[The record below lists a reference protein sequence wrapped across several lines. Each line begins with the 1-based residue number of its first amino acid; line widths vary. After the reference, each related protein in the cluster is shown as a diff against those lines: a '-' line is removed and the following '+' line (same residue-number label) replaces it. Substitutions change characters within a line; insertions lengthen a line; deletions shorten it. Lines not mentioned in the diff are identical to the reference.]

1 MEKQIKETY
10 YKAFLNL
17 LEEKTAASPPDYEW
31 ITRLYIEIKQ
41 RLKNLLKSNHPLA
54 LEMDEKLDSQL
65 FKQMIE
71 NNAFSGTDFY
81 NLICYVFELCLKL
94 GSPARDEEVQR
105 KKEIILKQMQAGGT
119 FAKIVPLFIL
129 YANESIDLI
138 YEDLGTLNDSLND
151 SSSQTK

>member
-17 LEEKTAASPPDYEW
+17 LEEKTASNPPDYEW
-31 ITRLYIEIKQ
+31 ITKLYTEIKE
-41 RLKNLLKSNHPLA
+41 RLQNLLRSNHPLA
-54 LEMDEKLDSQL
+54 LEIDEKLDPSL

-94 GSPARDEEVQR
+94 GSPARDEEVNRR
-105 KKEIILKQMQAGGT
+105 KTLVLETLQGGGDGGT
-119 FAKIVPLFIL
+119 FAKLVPLFIL
-129 YANESIDLI
+129 NANESIDLI
-138 YEDLGTLNDSLND
+138 YEDLEIFRQN
-151 SSSQTK
+151 KK